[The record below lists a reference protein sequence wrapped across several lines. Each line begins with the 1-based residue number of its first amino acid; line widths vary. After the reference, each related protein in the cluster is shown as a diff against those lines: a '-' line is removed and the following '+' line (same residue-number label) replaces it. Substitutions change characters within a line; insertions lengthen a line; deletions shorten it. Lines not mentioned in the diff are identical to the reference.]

1 MWISSRN
8 KFNYKVKI
16 TIYVRGIAM
25 SLFYNY
31 EVNEIY
37 GIKYSFKGLF
47 EYGL

>member
-1 MWISSRN
+1 
-8 KFNYKVKI
+8 
-16 TIYVRGIAM
+16 M

-47 EYGL
+47 EYGLYRITVEWAKN